1 MQSRYAVLIATLLA
15 GTSAFAAPDL
25 PTYAVTDLKALG
37 IWPVAMN
44 NQGQVLGYS
53 QAGDPVGPAPVYF
66 RSFLYSAGD
75 VTELFP
81 PTDSP
86 YSYPELL
93 SDGGHVTLSANGG
106 YWLYERGTYRK
117 LSPPPPESPAD
128 RLAYWKVFSLNAAGE
143 AAGSVSWYKEPPQ
156 EFETQVAWAWVDDH
170 GLLKD
175 LKPAGERGCRP
186 AGTDAIN
193 AGGDVA
199 LECDTGVGV
208 MYRDGT
214 WRRIDEQPAYIR
226 SFNDAASV
234 LVFKPDY
241 GGRTYVFTDG
251 STGVIEPVCPEDS
264 ANCQADGYDLSDRGE
279 VVGSTYFVAT
289 VGSATRSLNRAL
301 IWRDGKTTDVHPAG
315 ALSSV
320 LASINEGGVAVGFY
334 DTQDGKPRP
343 FVYSSDTNVDISE
356 LRGVGAALDAVLATS
371 NQVSIR
377 IADSG
382 HILVAATWASFWP
395 PEKWQYVRLGAYL
408 LSPVVPTV
416 SLSADTTQT
425 RAGRPVVLTWNSTD
439 ANSCAASGGV
449 SGDGWAGT
457 RATSGQLTLTAS
469 VPSDV
474 RYSMRCSAGPVYGDA
489 TVAVAYT
496 RKSGG
501 GGRLDALA
509 ALLLGCAGLGLSRRR
524 KAN

>member
-1 MQSRYAVLIATLLA
+1 MQRRYVVLVATLLA
-15 GTSAFAAPDL
+15 GASALASPDL

-44 NQGQVLGYS
+44 NRGQVLGYS
-53 QAGDPVGPAPVYF
+53 QAGDPVTPGPVQ
-66 RSFLYSAGD
+66 SFLHSAGD

-86 YSYPELL
+86 YTYPELL
-93 SDGGHVTLSANGG
+93 SDGGHVTFLSVADGS

-117 LSPPPPESPAD
+117 LSPPSPEAPTD
-128 RLAYWKVFSLNAAGE
+128 RLAYWKVVSLNAAGE
-143 AAGSVSWYKEPPQ
+143 AAGSVSWNKEPPQ

-175 LKPAGERGCRP
+175 LRPANERGCRP

-199 LECDTGVGV
+199 LQCDTGVGI

-234 LVFKPDY
+234 LVFRPDY
-241 GGRTYVFTDG
+241 GGRTFVFRDG
-251 STGVIEPVCPEDS
+251 GSAVIEPVCPEDS
-264 ANCQADGYDLSDRGE
+264 ANCRVEGYDLSNRGE
-279 VVGSTYFVAT
+279 VVGSTDFVAT
-289 VGSATRSLNRAL
+289 VGSATQSLNRAL
-301 IWRDGKTTDVHPAG
+301 IWRDGKTNDVHPAG
-315 ALSSV
+315 ALNSV
-320 LASINEGGVAVGFY
+320 LTSINEGGVAVGPY

-343 FVYSSDTNVDISE
+343 FVHASDTNLDISE

-371 NQVSIR
+371 NSVSVR

-382 HILVAATWASFWP
+382 HILVVAAWASFWP
-395 PEKWQYVRLGAYL
+395 PEVAKYVRRGAYL
-408 LSPVVPTV
+408 LSPISPTV

-425 RAGRPVVLTWNSTD
+425 RVGRPVVLTWNSTD
-439 ANSCAASGGV
+439 ANSCVGSGGV
-449 SGDGWAGT
+449 SGDGWAGA
-457 RATSGQLTLTAS
+457 RPTSGQFTLTSS

-474 RYSMRCSAGPVYGDA
+474 RYSMRCSAGSVYGDA
-489 TVAVAYT
+489 EASVIYWK
-496 RKSGG
+496 KSGG
-501 GGRLDALA
+501 GGCLDGVAV
-509 ALLLGCAGLGLSRRR
+509 LLLGLASLGRTRRG
-524 KAN
+524 KAA